1 MTHREN
7 VPSEILVWVLA
18 VLREGGDAMY
28 SLNSTSSNPGL
39 SLGVFNLSGSAF
51 SLMTCLASRFGVPR
65 TQKEKHA
72 QAYRPADKGSLTVT
86 KGY

>member
-1 MTHREN
+1 MTHSKKI
-7 VPSEILVWVLA
+7 PSEILVWVLA
-18 VLREGGDAMY
+18 VFGEGGDAIY
-28 SLNSTSSNPGL
+28 SLNSTSLNPAL
-39 SLGVFNLSGSAF
+39 SLGVLNVSRLAF

-72 QAYRPADKGSLTVT
+72 QAYRPTDKGSLTVT